1 MDLRNVIVEEETEE
15 SSSITQM
22 EMISS
27 TGVMARKIR
36 SIE

>member
-1 MDLRNVIVEEETEE
+1 MDLRNVIMEEETEE
-15 SSSITQM
+15 SFSIIRM

-27 TGVMARKIR
+27 TGVMARGIR